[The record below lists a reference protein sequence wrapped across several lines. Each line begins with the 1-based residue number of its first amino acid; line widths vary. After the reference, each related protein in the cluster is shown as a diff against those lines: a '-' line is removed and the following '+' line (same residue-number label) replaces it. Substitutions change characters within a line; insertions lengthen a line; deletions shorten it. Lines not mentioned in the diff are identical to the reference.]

1 MSAPNASLRTA
12 WHAVASAWPRDPLR
26 PKLQFADA
34 IRTAADRAF
43 VASESPL
50 TETQRWKAS
59 EAVGAMQRLV
69 QNKALEQYPVTQRTT
84 KPASFPKHYQRIAD
98 TIERAERGEVFKQP
112 GWFKR
117 KFRFS

>member
-1 MSAPNASLRTA
+1 MPAPNANASLRTA

-43 VASESPL
+43 ASAEVSD
-50 TETQRWKAS
+50 TQRWKAN
-59 EAVGAMQRLV
+59 EAVRAMQRLV